1 MTRRAIA
8 VFVSALALAGCGLSP
23 DAAPRDLPADERTLV
38 PAQAATGGQAEGPD
52 RIYLGA
58 PGEERLLRSV
68 PRDAVSR
75 EDLIEILLAGPN
87 EDELDQQYTTF
98 LPANLQLID
107 TFKQGTI
114 LFLDVSEELTELT
127 GQPLSRALAQIVY
140 TATELEGVERVQ
152 ITVDGNPVSW
162 PRPVGG
168 NTASTLSIY
177 DYPNF
182 AQSAQ
187 PAYPGLPSGA

>member
-1 MTRRAIA
+1 MRRLGLLFAA
-8 VFVSALALAGCGLSP
+8 ALALVACGLSP
-23 DAAPRDLPADERTLV
+23 DAAPRDLPADERSIIPT
-38 PAQAATGGQAEGPD
+38 QGATGSQAEGVD

-58 PGEERLLRSV
+58 PGDARLLRSV

-98 LPANLQLID
+98 LPPDLQLLD

-114 LFLDVSEELTELT
+114 LFLDVSEQLTQLPA
-127 GQPLSRALAQIVY
+127 QPLAQALAQLVY

-152 ITVDGNPVSW
+152 ITVDGDPVSW

-168 NTASTLSIY
+168 NTSGTLSVY
-177 DYPNF
+177 DYPGF
-182 AQSAQ
+182 VQSAQ
-187 PAYPGLPSGA
+187 PAFPALPAGA